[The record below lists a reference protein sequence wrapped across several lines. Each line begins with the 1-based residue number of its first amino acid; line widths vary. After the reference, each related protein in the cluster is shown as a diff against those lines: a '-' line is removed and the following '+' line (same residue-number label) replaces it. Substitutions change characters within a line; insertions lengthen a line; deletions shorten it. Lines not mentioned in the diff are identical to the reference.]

1 MAGPMNKVMPG
12 QKKVA
17 NSGVLFK
24 RLMKYIMKNYTVH
37 IIFVVLFIFISVI
50 ANIQGTLFTQ
60 KLIDDYITPLLLS
73 DSPDYT
79 PLLNAIIKVAIFY
92 FIGALSTLAYSK

>member
-50 ANIQGTLFTQ
+50 ANIAG
-60 KLIDDYITPLLLS
+60 
-73 DSPDYT
+73 
-79 PLLNAIIKVAIFY
+79 V
-92 FIGALSTLAYSK
+92 